1 MEWTGLMTLY
11 ELLKTNSDGL
21 MFCSALTLLEDDAVQ
36 TTTSVKI
43 KISVYSGF
51 VKFASVDAD

>member
-1 MEWTGLMTLY
+1 MTLY